1 MKFSDEVGGTD
12 PNESQK
18 ERHDCERKA
27 NNHDDA
33 EISVHVL
40 ARYELVS
47 HRLNPSGSTRP
58 HFRMNGVET
67 LPVSM
72 RVAGLRS

>member
-1 MKFSDEVGGTD
+1 MKFSDEGGGTD

-18 ERHDCERKA
+18 ERHDCKRKA

-40 ARYELVS
+40 ASYELA
-47 HRLNPSGSTRP
+47 
-58 HFRMNGVET
+58 GVET

-72 RVAGLRS
+72 RVARLRA

>member
-1 MKFSDEVGGTD
+1 MKFSDEGGGTD

-47 HRLNPSGSTRP
+47 HRLNPSGPLALIS
-58 HFRMNGVET
+58 
-67 LPVSM
+67 
-72 RVAGLRS
+72 A